1 MLSRPEHLVI
11 KIHLVKKNNC
21 SIKRFSVI
29 AYMAVFE
36 ANRLDNGKE
45 MEETLFSTNVKRPL
59 ADRLR
64 PRTLE
69 EVVGQDQVVGKDAP
83 LGRMLASGKIGSFIL
98 WGPPGCGKTT
108 IARLIAEHTK
118 LYFEQISAVFSGVA
132 DLKRVFQ
139 YAQERRTNQGIGTLL
154 FVDEIHRF
162 NKSQQDGFLPYV
174 EDGTIIL
181 VGATTENPSFELNAA
196 LLSRCQVF
204 VLNRLSED
212 DFEVLLQR
220 AEKEEG
226 RKLPVDD
233 EARVFMKSVADGDGR
248 YILNLAESVWNY
260 AKEGEIFNKDSI
272 VKIIRSRAPVYD
284 KGRDGHY
291 NLISAVHKSLRGSDV
306 DAALYWVARMISSGE
321 DPKYI
326 LRRLTRFAIED
337 VSLAEPGA
345 VVQAIA
351 CWETYERLGSP
362 EGDLA
367 IMQLAAYLATAPKS
381 VGVYKAMASAFAL
394 AKKTGSLMPPK
405 NILNA
410 PTKLMKQLGYSEGYE
425 YDPDCEDGFSGAN
438 YFPDGMKR
446 VKLYYPADRGFER
459 EIKKRI
465 EYFDKLRAEKQRQK
479 KGGADE

>member
-1 MLSRPEHLVI
+1 MS
-11 KIHLVKKNNC
+11 
-21 SIKRFSVI
+21 
-29 AYMAVFE
+29 
-36 ANRLDNGKE
+36 D
-45 MEETLFSTNVKRPL
+45 TLFSVQIKRPL

-64 PRTLE
+64 PQDLK
-69 EVVGQDQVVGKDAP
+69 EVVGQDHVIGPDAP
-83 LGRMLASGKIGSFIL
+83 LGRMISSGKVGSFIL

-108 IARLIAEHTK
+108 VARLIAENTN

-139 YAQERRTNQGIGTLL
+139 YAQERRANQGKGTLL
-154 FVDEIHRF
+154 FVDEIHLF

-204 VLNRLSED
+204 VLNRLNEV
-212 DFEVLLQR
+212 DFEELLQR
-220 AEKEEG
+220 AEKEMG
-226 RKLPVDD
+226 KKLPVDD
-233 EARVFMKSVADGDGR
+233 EAREFIKTTADGDGR
-248 YILNLAESVWNY
+248 YILNIAESVWNY
-260 AKEGEIFNKDSI
+260 VKDGEIFDKDRI

-306 DAALYWVARMISSGE
+306 DAALYWVARMITSGE

-326 LRRLTRFAIED
+326 LRRLTRFAVED

-351 CWETYERLGSP
+351 CWDTYERLGSP

-367 IMQLAAYLATAPKS
+367 IMQLTAYLATAPKS
-381 VGVYKAMASAFAL
+381 AGVYKAMHAAFDL

-410 PTKLMKQLGYSEGYE
+410 PTKLMKDLGYHEGYE

-438 YFPDGMKR
+438 YFPEGMKR
-446 VKLYYPADRGFER
+446 PKLYHPVDRGFER
-459 EIKKRI
+459 EIKKRV
-465 EYFDKLRAEKQRQK
+465 EYFDKLRSEKQK
-479 KGGADE
+479 AKGKVDE

>member
-1 MLSRPEHLVI
+1 
-11 KIHLVKKNNC
+11 
-21 SIKRFSVI
+21 
-29 AYMAVFE
+29 
-36 ANRLDNGKE
+36 
-45 MEETLFSTNVKRPL
+45 MEDTLFSHQVKRPL

-64 PRTLE
+64 PQNLS
-69 EVVGQDQVVGKDAP
+69 EVVGQNHIVGENSP
-83 LGRMLASGKIGSFIL
+83 LGRMVKSGKITSFIL

-108 IARLIAEHTK
+108 IARLIAEHTN

-139 YAQERRTNQGIGTLL
+139 YAIDRRTTQGKGTLL

-174 EDGTIIL
+174 EDGTVIL

-204 VLNRLSED
+204 VLNRLTSD

-220 AEKEEG
+220 AEKEVG
-226 RKLPVDD
+226 RKLPLDE
-233 EARVFMKSVADGDGR
+233 EAREVMKATADGDGR
-248 YILNLAESVWNY
+248 YILNLAESVFNY

-272 VKIIRSRAPVYD
+272 INIIRSRAPVYD

-306 DAALYWVARMISSGE
+306 DAALYWTARMLVSGE
-321 DPKYI
+321 DAKYI
-326 LRRLTRFAIED
+326 LRRLTRFAVED
-337 VSLAEPGA
+337 VSLADPNA
-345 VVQAIA
+345 VTQAIA
-351 CWETYERLGSP
+351 CWQTYERLGSP

-367 IMQLAAYLATAPKS
+367 IMQLVAYLATAPKS
-381 VGVYKAMASAFAL
+381 AGVYKAMHKAFDL
-394 AKKTGSLMPPK
+394 AKQTGSLMPPK
-405 NILNA
+405 HILNA
-410 PTKLMKQLGYSEGYE
+410 PTKLMKQLGYHEGYI
-425 YDPDCEDGFSGAN
+425 YDQDLEDGFSGQN

-446 VKLYYPADRGFER
+446 VKLYCPVERGFER

-465 EYFDKLRAEKQRQK
+465 EYFDKLRYEKNKQK
-479 KGGADE
+479 PEEE

>member
-1 MLSRPEHLVI
+1 
-11 KIHLVKKNNC
+11 
-21 SIKRFSVI
+21 
-29 AYMAVFE
+29 
-36 ANRLDNGKE
+36 
-45 MEETLFSTNVKRPL
+45 MEDTLFSQQVKRPL

-64 PRTLE
+64 PQKLS
-69 EVVGQDQVVGKDAP
+69 EVVGQNHIVGEDSP
-83 LGRMLASGKIGSFIL
+83 LGRMVKSGKITSFIL

-108 IARLIAEHTK
+108 IARLIAEHTN

-139 YAQERRTNQGIGTLL
+139 YAIDRRNTQGKGTLL

-204 VLNRLSED
+204 VLNRLNSD

-226 RKLPVDD
+226 KQLPLDD
-233 EARVFMKSVADGDGR
+233 EAREIMKTIADGDGR
-248 YILNLAESVWNY
+248 YILNLAENVFNY
-260 AKEGEIFNKDSI
+260 AQSGEIFDKDNIINI
-272 VKIIRSRAPVYD
+272 VRSRAPVYD

-306 DAALYWVARMISSGE
+306 DAALYWTARMITSGE
-321 DPKYI
+321 DAKYI
-326 LRRLTRFAIED
+326 LRRLTRFAVED
-337 VSLAEPGA
+337 VSLADPNA
-345 VVQAIA
+345 VNQAIS

-367 IMQLAAYLATAPKS
+367 IMQLVAYLATAPKS
-381 VGVYKAMASAFAL
+381 AGVYKAMHKAFDL

-405 NILNA
+405 HILNA
-410 PTKLMKQLGYSEGYE
+410 PTKLMKELGYKEGYI
-425 YDPDCEDGFSGAN
+425 YDQDLEDGFSGQN

-446 VKLYYPADRGFER
+446 VKLYYPVERGFER

-465 EYFDKLRAEKQRQK
+465 EYFDKLRYEKNK
-479 KGGADE
+479 NKSESE

>member
-1 MLSRPEHLVI
+1 
-11 KIHLVKKNNC
+11 
-21 SIKRFSVI
+21 
-29 AYMAVFE
+29 
-36 ANRLDNGKE
+36 
-45 MEETLFSTNVKRPL
+45 MEDTLFSQKIKRPL

-64 PRTLE
+64 PQNLS
-69 EVVGQDQVVGKDAP
+69 EVVGQDQVVGADAP
-83 LGRMLASGKIGSFIL
+83 LGRMLKAGKITSFIL

-108 IARLIAEHTK
+108 IARLIAEHTN

-139 YAQERRTNQGIGTLL
+139 YAEDRRANQGKGTLL

-204 VLNRLSED
+204 VLNRLSAD
-212 DFEVLLQR
+212 NFEELLKR
-220 AEKEEG
+220 AEKEVG

-233 EARVFMKSVADGDGR
+233 EARELMKATADGDGR
-248 YILNLAESVWNY
+248 YILNLAESVFNY
-260 AKEGEIFNKDSI
+260 AKEGEIFDKEALL
-272 VKIIRSRAPVYD
+272 KIIRSRAPVYD

-306 DAALYWVARMISSGE
+306 DAALYWVARMIDAGE

-326 LRRLTRFAIED
+326 FRRLTRFAVED
-337 VSLAEPGA
+337 VSMADPNA
-345 VVQAIA
+345 VTQAIS
-351 CWETYERLGSP
+351 CWQTYERLGSP

-367 IMQLAAYLATAPKS
+367 LMQLTVYLATAPKS
-381 VGVYKAMASAFAL
+381 AGVYKAMHKAFDL

-405 NILNA
+405 HILNA
-410 PTKLMKQLGYSEGYE
+410 PTKLMKNLGYHEGYI
-425 YDPDCEDGFSGAN
+425 YDPDTEDGFSGQN
-438 YFPDGMKR
+438 YFPEGIR
-446 VKLYYPADRGFER
+446 RQKLYYPVERGFER
-459 EIKKRI
+459 EVKKRV
-465 EYFDKLRAEKQRQK
+465 EYFEKLRYEKNKNKPQE
-479 KGGADE
+479 D

>member
-1 MLSRPEHLVI
+1 M
-11 KIHLVKKNNC
+11 
-21 SIKRFSVI
+21 
-29 AYMAVFE
+29 
-36 ANRLDNGKE
+36 
-45 MEETLFSTNVKRPL
+45 
-59 ADRLR
+59 
-64 PRTLE
+64 
-69 EVVGQDQVVGKDAP
+69 
-83 LGRMLASGKIGSFIL
+83 
-98 WGPPGCGKTT
+98 
-108 IARLIAEHTK
+108 
-118 LYFEQISAVFSGVA
+118 
-132 DLKRVFQ
+132 
-139 YAQERRTNQGIGTLL
+139 
-154 FVDEIHRF
+154 
-162 NKSQQDGFLPYV
+162 PYV

-220 AEKEEG
+220 AEKETG
-226 RKLPVDD
+226 RKLPVDE
-233 EARVFMKSVADGDGR
+233 EARAFMKSVADGDGR

-367 IMQLAAYLATAPKS
+367 IMQLTAYLATAPKS
-381 VGVYKAMASAFAL
+381 VGVYKAMHAAFDL

-446 VKLYYPADRGFER
+446 VKLYRPADRGFER

-479 KGGADE
+479 GIKDD

>member
-1 MLSRPEHLVI
+1 
-11 KIHLVKKNNC
+11 
-21 SIKRFSVI
+21 
-29 AYMAVFE
+29 
-36 ANRLDNGKE
+36 
-45 MEETLFSTNVKRPL
+45 MEDTLFSHQVKRPL

-64 PRTLE
+64 PQNLS
-69 EVVGQDQVVGKDAP
+69 EVVGQNHIVGENSP
-83 LGRMLASGKIGSFIL
+83 LGRMVKSGKITSFIL

-108 IARLIAEHTK
+108 IARLIAEHTN

-139 YAQERRTNQGIGTLL
+139 YAIDRRTTQGKGTLL

-174 EDGTIIL
+174 EDGTVIL

-204 VLNRLSED
+204 VLNRLTSD

-220 AEKEEG
+220 AEKEVG
-226 RKLPVDD
+226 RKLPLDE
-233 EARVFMKSVADGDGR
+233 EAREVMKATADGDGR
-248 YILNLAESVWNY
+248 YILNLAESVFNY

-272 VKIIRSRAPVYD
+272 INIIRSRAPVYD

-306 DAALYWVARMISSGE
+306 DAALYWTARMLVSGE
-321 DPKYI
+321 DAKYI
-326 LRRLTRFAIED
+326 LRRLTRFAVED
-337 VSLAEPGA
+337 VSLADPNA
-345 VVQAIA
+345 VTQAVA
-351 CWETYERLGSP
+351 CWQTYERLGSP

-367 IMQLAAYLATAPKS
+367 IMQLVAYLATAPKS
-381 VGVYKAMASAFAL
+381 AGVYKAMHKAFDL
-394 AKKTGSLMPPK
+394 AKQTGSLMPPK
-405 NILNA
+405 HILNA
-410 PTKLMKQLGYSEGYE
+410 PTKLMKQLGYHEGYI
-425 YDPDCEDGFSGAN
+425 YDQDLEDGFSGQN

-446 VKLYYPADRGFER
+446 VKLYYPVERGFER

-465 EYFDKLRAEKQRQK
+465 EYFDKLRYEKNKQK
-479 KGGADE
+479 PEEE